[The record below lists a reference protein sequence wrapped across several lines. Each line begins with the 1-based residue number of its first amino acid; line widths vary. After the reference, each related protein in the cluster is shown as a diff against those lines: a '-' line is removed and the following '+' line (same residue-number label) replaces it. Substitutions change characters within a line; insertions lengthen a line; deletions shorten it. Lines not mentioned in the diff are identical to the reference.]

1 MKKII
6 RTFSLL
12 IITLFS
18 VLFLNVNNS
27 QIAYADTTETTNIIE
42 TDDNAENTN
51 EKLNN
56 DENVTYIVQDG
67 DTLWDIAYEFFGDPT
82 LFGKIYD
89 ANSDLLSEPQLI
101 YPGQELIIC
110 LDKGNSEEEN
120 IQEEVLEETPETIEE
135 NKVEEENAEEETID
149 PADKNLNDEDNY
161 NIRDGLT
168 FSKNNENEEIH
179 ENNNSNKFNSGELTF
194 LEDDNNEDITNNLNI
209 KTIFIIFIIAIVI
222 LLIIILLIQI
232 ILTLFNKKKNKKNSK

>member
-18 VLFLNVNNS
+18 VLFVNINNS
-27 QIAYADTTETTNIIE
+27 QITYADTTETTNIIE
-42 TDDNAENTN
+42 TVDNAENTN

-89 ANSDLLSEPQLI
+89 ANLDLLSEPQLI
-101 YPGQELIIC
+101 YPGQELIINVTSN
-110 LDKGNSEEEN
+110 NSGQENNTEIKEEEN
-120 IQEEVLEETPETIEE
+120 IQQESQPEAQGEPQAESETEQEPQVEPGVEQEPQTEANVQGENNTINNENSTVTDENGFIFSKGEEDR
-135 NKVEEENAEEETID
+135 VEEDT
-149 PADKNLNDEDNY
+149 
-161 NIRDGLT
+161 T
-168 FSKNNENEEIH
+168 VSKNNF
-179 ENNNSNKFNSGELTF
+179 NNSKFH
-194 LEDDNNEDITNNLNI
+194 
-209 KTIFIIFIIAIVI
+209 IIFGRICRPYE
-222 LLIIILLIQI
+222 
-232 ILTLFNKKKNKKNSK
+232 K

>member
-18 VLFLNVNNS
+18 VLFINVNNS

-42 TDDNAENTN
+42 TIDNAENTN

-56 DENVTYIVQDG
+56 NENVTYIVQDG

-120 IQEEVLEETPETIEE
+120 IQEEVLEETPENIEE
-135 NKVEEENAEEETID
+135 NKVEEENVEEETID

-168 FSKNNENEEIH
+168 FSKNEENEETH
-179 ENNNSNKFNSGELTF
+179 ENNNLNKFNSGELTF
-194 LEDDNNEDITNNLNI
+194 LEDDNNEDTTDNSNI
-209 KTIFIIFIIAIVI
+209 KTIFIISIIAIVI

-232 ILTLFNKKKNKKNSK
+232 ILTFFNKKKNKKRSK

>member
-18 VLFLNVNNS
+18 VLFINVNNS

>member
-18 VLFLNVNNS
+18 VLFINVNNS

-42 TDDNAENTN
+42 TVDNAENTN
-51 EKLNN
+51 EKFNN

-168 FSKNNENEEIH
+168 FSTNNENEEIH

-194 LEDDNNEDITNNLNI
+194 LEDDNSKDTTNNLNI
-209 KTIFIIFIIAIVI
+209 KTIFIISIIAIVI

-232 ILTLFNKKKNKKNSK
+232 VLTLFNKKKNKKYRK

>member
-18 VLFLNVNNS
+18 VLFINVNNS

-194 LEDDNNEDITNNLNI
+194 LEDDNNEDTTNNLNI
-209 KTIFIIFIIAIVI
+209 KTIFIISIIAIVI

>member
-18 VLFLNVNNS
+18 VLFINVNNS

-89 ANSDLLSEPQLI
+89 SNSDLLSERQ
-101 YPGQELIIC
+101 
-110 LDKGNSEEEN
+110 
-120 IQEEVLEETPETIEE
+120 
-135 NKVEEENAEEETID
+135 
-149 PADKNLNDEDNY
+149 
-161 NIRDGLT
+161 
-168 FSKNNENEEIH
+168 
-179 ENNNSNKFNSGELTF
+179 
-194 LEDDNNEDITNNLNI
+194 
-209 KTIFIIFIIAIVI
+209 
-222 LLIIILLIQI
+222 
-232 ILTLFNKKKNKKNSK
+232 